1 MIASEPGAATRS
13 QDPHCPFLATS
24 VATCSAA
31 ICEGGHGGA
40 TPWRCRL
47 AFELAAEP
55 VAGILV
61 DIVHANLKMKM
72 GTRRPAS
79 HSFERNCRTSWHDL
93 AATQTRRVA
102 GGVPVIGRVAIA
114 MNHDHEV
121 SVADAAWV

>member
-72 GTRRPAS
+72 GTRRPARP
-79 HSFERNCRTSWHDL
+79 SFHRTCPTSCPDL
-93 AATQTRRVA
+93 AAPLPRRLA
-102 GGVPVIGRVAIA
+102 GGV
-114 MNHDHEV
+114 
-121 SVADAAWV
+121 